1 MNKIKHPP
9 IILLTAIVLMFAYS
23 CECPAQIE
31 PGPGVKPTP
40 KTPSDWSAKIEE
52 SATAQKFITK
62 KKVVK
67 VGDVAQYP
75 AERIV
80 QDPLSAS
87 AVKGVKWVKT
97 YRLWTRSDGVVI
109 PLSNG
114 WTAETILDVSVSVGT
129 KVEVFK

>member
-1 MNKIKHPP
+1 MKKTFNYILAA
-9 IILLTAIVLMFAYS
+9 IILMFAFS

-40 KTPSDWSAKIEE
+40 KTPSDWSEEIEKRPE
-52 SATAQKFITK
+52 VQKFITI

-67 VGDVAQYP
+67 AGDVAQYP
-75 AERIV
+75 TERIV

-114 WTAETILDVSVSVGT
+114 WTAETILDTSASVVDKPT
-129 KVEVFK
+129 VEVFK

>member
-1 MNKIKHPP
+1 VKKTFNYILAA
-9 IILLTAIVLMFAYS
+9 IILMFAFS

-40 KTPSDWSAKIEE
+40 KTPSDWSEEIEKRPE
-52 SATAQKFITK
+52 VQKFITI

-67 VGDVAQYP
+67 AGDVAQYP
-75 AERIV
+75 TERIV

-114 WTAETILDVSVSVGT
+114 WTAETILDTSASVVDKPT
-129 KVEVFK
+129 VEVFK

>member
-1 MNKIKHPP
+1 MKKTFNYILAA
-9 IILLTAIVLMFAYS
+9 IILMFAFS
-23 CECPAQIE
+23 CEFPAQIE

-40 KTPSDWSAKIEE
+40 KTPSDWSEEIEKRPE
-52 SATAQKFITK
+52 VQKFITI

-67 VGDVAQYP
+67 AGDVAQYP
-75 AERIV
+75 TERIV

-114 WTAETILDVSVSVGT
+114 WTAETILDTSASVVDKPT
-129 KVEVFK
+129 VEVFK

>member
-1 MNKIKHPP
+1 
-9 IILLTAIVLMFAYS
+9 MFAFS

-40 KTPSDWSAKIEE
+40 KTPSDWSEEIEKRPE
-52 SATAQKFITK
+52 VQKFITI

-67 VGDVAQYP
+67 AGDVAQYP
-75 AERIV
+75 TERIV

-114 WTAETILDVSVSVGT
+114 WTAETILDTSASVVDKPT
-129 KVEVFK
+129 VEVFK